1 MTGAT
6 GGMTEATQLGNAVR
20 QFERLQRVVPLGHL
34 RTRRDYLRA
43 RRMLDRIIDV
53 IGNDESGPAADLA
66 ETLGIFI
73 ERYEAL
79 HVRIPATTPADVLRL
94 LMEQHRLVQSDLP
107 EVGSQGVVSE
117 ILRGKRRLNARQVRA
132 LTQRFG
138 IPADLLLNAKP

>member
-1 MTGAT
+1 
-6 GGMTEATQLGNAVR
+6 MTEAAVTYAAVMGSAVR
-20 QFERLQRVVPLGHL
+20 QFARLQRLVPLGNL

-73 ERYEAL
+73 DRYEAR
-79 HVRIPATTPADVLRL
+79 HVRMPEATPSDVLRL
-94 LMEQHRLVQSDLP
+94 LMDQHDLVQSDLP

-117 ILRGKRRLNARQVRA
+117 ILRGKRRLNARQIQA

-138 IPADLLLNAKP
+138 IAADLFLGASR

>member
-1 MTGAT
+1 
-6 GGMTEATQLGNAVR
+6 MTEATQLGNAVR

-43 RRMLDRIIDV
+43 RRMLDRIIDAT
-53 IGNDESGPAADLA
+53 GNDEPGPAAAPA

-73 ERYEAL
+73 ERYEAR

>member
-1 MTGAT
+1 
-6 GGMTEATQLGNAVR
+6 MTEATQVGNAVR

-73 ERYEAL
+73 ERYEAR
-79 HVRIPATTPADVLRL
+79 HVWIPATTPADVLRL